1 MEFQLGLLPHFC
13 VSDLRR
19 HGETVKVLGLG
30 GKRVLDYATD
40 SRRPRL
46 ASQEQDYL
54 RFDTGARLDATFLNT
69 AAADVLLCPGDR
81 SHYALMHRSGFTD
94 HVAYHPGGEPSS
106 SSRFAERFVALGG
119 GRFGVAERLAAGGEW
134 YGEHV
139 VRWHNYYWRRPVF
152 DRATRQP
159 LPRLLATSGGAAG
172 GGAAGGGAE
181 EEFTLDAPAAA
192 PDVEKLEA

>member
-1 MEFQLGLLPHFC
+1 MEFQIGLLPHFA
-13 VSDLRR
+13 VADLRR
-19 HGETVKVLGLG
+19 NGETVKALGLG

-40 SRRPRL
+40 SRRPKL
-46 ASQEQDYL
+46 AAQEEDYL
-54 RFDTGARLDATFLNT
+54 RFDSGRRLDATYLST

-81 SHYALMHRSGFTD
+81 SHYALMHRSGLTD
-94 HVAYHPGGEPSS
+94 HAAYHPGAEPSS
-106 SSRFAERFVALGG
+106 SARFAERFVALGG
-119 GRFGVAERLAAGGEW
+119 GRLGVAERLPAGEDW

-139 VRWHNYYWRRPVF
+139 LRWHNYYWRRPVF

-159 LPRLLATSGGAAG
+159 LPKLLATSGGA
-172 GGAAGGGAE
+172 GAAGGE